1 MHRIVSCLAIAM
13 FVPGEGYQ
21 AAPAPRTLRVLTY
34 NIHHGEGTDGNIDLS
49 RQAEIVK
56 SVQPDLVALQEVDQR
71 TERTSGVNQLEELAR
86 LTGMHAQF
94 GKAMDYSGGSYGVAV
109 LSRWPIVSTLNQP
122 LPAFP
127 DREPRTALM
136 VLVRVDAA
144 GPLLQF
150 TSTHLDQGR
159 DEGNRLAQVSHL
171 NALPVREGAQDI
183 LAGDI
188 NSRPDTEVMKV
199 LESQW
204 TNATTADPSLPPAA
218 DGRPRF
224 RGDYILVRPA
234 HCWRVIEANVLDDR
248 VASDHRP
255 VFVVLEWTGTCVTA
269 SAPEPISNSSS
280 RLPSPTP
287 AGH

>member
-1 MHRIVSCLAIAM
+1 MPRIVSCFAIAI
-13 FVPGEGYQ
+13 FALGEGQ
-21 AAPAPRTLRVLTY
+21 AAPTPRTLRVLTY
-34 NIHHGEGTDGNIDLS
+34 NIHHGEGTDGRIDLS
-49 RQAEIVK
+49 RQAEIVM
-56 SVQPDLVALQEVDQR
+56 SVQPDLVALQEVDHR
-71 TERTSGVNQLEELAR
+71 TERTDGVNQLEELAR

-109 LSRWPIVSTLNQP
+109 LSRCPFVSTRNDP

-136 VLVRVDAA
+136 VLVRVDAS

-199 LESQW
+199 LETQW
-204 TNATTADPSLPPAA
+204 TNATTADPSLPPAP
-218 DGRPRF
+218 DGRPRL
-224 RGDYILVRPA
+224 RGDYILVRPT
-234 HCWRVIEANVLDDR
+234 HCWRVIESKILDDR
-248 VASDHRP
+248 IASDHRP
-255 VFVVLEWTGTCVTA
+255 VLAVLEWTATCFTA
-269 SAPEPISNSSS
+269 GP
-280 RLPSPTP
+280 
-287 AGH
+287 

>member
-1 MHRIVSCLAIAM
+1 MHRIVSCLAIAI
-13 FVPGEGYQ
+13 FVLGEGDR
-21 AAPAPRTLRVLTY
+21 AAPTPRTLRVLSY
-34 NIHHGEGTDGNIDLS
+34 NIHHGEGTDGNIDLP

-71 TERTSGVNQLEELAR
+71 TERTNGVNQLEELAR
-86 LTGMHAQF
+86 LTGMHAEF

-109 LSRWPIVSTLNQP
+109 LSRWPVVSTRNDP

-183 LAGDI
+183 LAGDM

-199 LESQW
+199 LETQW
-204 TNATTADPSLPPAA
+204 TNATTADPSLSPAA
-218 DGRPRF
+218 EGRPRF
-224 RGDYILVRPA
+224 RGDYILVRPT
-234 HCWRVIEANVLDDR
+234 HCWRVIESKVLDDR
-248 VASDHRP
+248 IASDHRP
-255 VFVVLEWTGTCVTA
+255 VFVVLEWTATCLTA

-280 RLPSPTP
+280 RLPSPK
-287 AGH
+287 